1 MAGFSRAA
9 ASAPLRVLVAA
20 GCLLSLSL
28 SSLSLLT
35 SLCIDD
41 GWLGAVCRWTKQ
53 LEGKGGLRSVVRET
67 AGAVGDSAGAIGLS
81 VQDSL
86 RGLVAMRSYRL
97 HIPPGEIL
105 LAEITIDV
113 VAKDGTMASLLQAI
127 RERLGTHTA
136 HTAPHH
142 TTPHHTG
149 LHCAT
154 GGCYVAES
162 PPWRHILLM

>member
-1 MAGFSRAA
+1 MR
-9 ASAPLRVLVAA
+9 LR
-20 GCLLSLSL
+20 LLPCVGLLRPGACCLSL

-136 HTAPHH
+136 HTTPHH
-142 TTPHHTG
+142 TTLVCT
-149 LHCAT
+149 AQQ
-154 GGCYVAES
+154 VAAMLPS
-162 PPWRHILLM
+162 LLRGDDAIYPADVI

>member
-1 MAGFSRAA
+1 MAVFSRAA
-9 ASAPLRVLVAA
+9 ASAPLRGLLAA
-20 GCLLSLSL
+20 RVPAASLSLSL
-28 SSLSLLT
+28 SLSLLT
-35 SLCIDD
+35 SLCTDD

-127 RERLGTHTA
+127 RERLGA
-136 HTAPHH
+136 HIAH
-142 TTPHHTG
+142 TTPHRTHHAG

-162 PPWRHILLM
+162 PPWR

>member
-1 MAGFSRAA
+1 MAVPHGGLFACGCVCSPAW
-9 ASAPLRVLVAA
+9 ASCGPGA
-20 GCLLSLSL
+20 CCLSLSL
-28 SSLSLLT
+28 SLSPLT

-136 HTAPHH
+136 HTALVC
-142 TTPHHTG
+142 T
-149 LHCAT
+149 AQQ
-154 GGCYVAES
+154 VAAMLPS
-162 PPWRHILLM
+162 LLRGDISC

>member
-1 MAGFSRAA
+1 MRLRLLPCVGF
-9 ASAPLRVLVAA
+9 LRP
-20 GCLLSLSL
+20 G
-28 SSLSLLT
+28 
-35 SLCIDD
+35 IDD

-127 RERLGTHTA
+127 RERLGTHTP
-136 HTAPHH
+136 HTPHH
-142 TTPHHTG
+142 TTPHHTTLVCTAQQVAAMLPSFLRG
-149 LHCAT
+149 DDAT
-154 GGCYVAES
+154 YPADV
-162 PPWRHILLM
+162 I